1 MDDFQFEYDQKKK
14 TRLKKGPICVLMCI
28 ICLMIGGVAGYFIHG
43 FQMSYH
49 HDESDIYNEIAQII
63 ESDFLDTSDSKMS
76 LQERMLS
83 GMVLAL
89 GDPYSS
95 YLSLE
100 QSQSLNASI
109 NGTFEGIGITFN
121 G

>member
-49 HDESDIYNEIAQII
+49 HDESDIYNEIAQI
-63 ESDFLDTSDSKMS
+63 LMGHLKVLVLL
-76 LQERMLS
+76 LQWLMMGL
-83 GMVLAL
+83 L
-89 GDPYSS
+89 
-95 YLSLE
+95 
-100 QSQSLNASI
+100 
-109 NGTFEGIGITFN
+109 F
-121 G
+121 

>member
-1 MDDFQFEYDQKKK
+1 MKL
-14 TRLKKGPICVLMCI
+14 LKLLKVIFWIPVIP
-28 ICLMIGGVAGYFIHG
+28 
-43 FQMSYH
+43 
-49 HDESDIYNEIAQII
+49 NE
-63 ESDFLDTSDSKMS
+63 

-109 NGTFEGIGITFN
+109 NGTFEGIGITFTMVDD
-121 G
+121 GAIVLDVYQDTPAKKAGILSGDIITHIEEHLLQDIVLIKSKK